1 MHTERLSAPRASS
14 RTTMRNITTVPEAP
28 RREPVDIDLTLEV
41 LQREFAPRATASH
54 DPQAPRPRR
63 KRFGLKALLV
73 AVDTIAGALGIAI
86 SLFIFSLV
94 SGTELGVT
102 LPIALLSIPVWP
114 AAFAQ
119 QGLYHARHLDRRTEE
134 LRRLVN
140 AVLVGTVGMAAI
152 SVLLQ
157 RELSRGWL
165 LLAAISVLAT
175 TAIERECVR
184 QVVRRRRESGRM
196 TRRVVLVG
204 NNAEAEELDRMLSR
218 SAELGYEVVGRVTD
232 NPDAFL
238 AADLDDASESSDG
251 PVYLGG
257 TDQVLEAVRAADAS
271 GVIVATT
278 DIDLDTT
285 NRLIRNLTREGIY
298 VELSSSMRD
307 IATRRVTIRPLGRY
321 PVMAIEPVT
330 RNGWRTVFKRVFDVV
345 ASTVALIV
353 LSPIWIAAAI
363 AIRVTSGPGVL
374 FHQTRVGRNGQTFT
388 VYKLRTMVNNAEDM
402 LPDLM
407 EHNEAAGPMFKMS
420 DDPRVTKVGGFLRRT
435 SIDELPQLLNVIKGD
450 MSLVGPRPAMPHE
463 AIQWNDD
470 LRERLRVQPGI
481 TGNWQVNGRFTAS
494 LEDYQRLD
502 LYYVDN
508 WSVVTDLVILLKT
521 IPAVLKRNGAV

>member
-1 MHTERLSAPRASS
+1 MRTVLGTELAEVSGATTAPFEPLPTTFTVTEAPPAAPASTP
-14 RTTMRNITTVPEAP
+14 RAP
-28 RREPVDIDLTLEV
+28 RRRV
-41 LQREFAPRATASH
+41 
-54 DPQAPRPRR
+54 
-63 KRFGLKALLV
+63 GLKAALV
-73 AVDTIAGALGIAI
+73 AADAVSGLVGIA
-86 SLFIFSLV
+86 LSLV
-94 SGTELGVT
+94 IYNAVATADWRSQAS
-102 LPIALLSIPVWP
+102 IALLSLPVWP
-114 AAFAQ
+114 IAFAQ

-140 AVLVGTVGMAAI
+140 AVLVGTVTMAAI

-157 RELSRGWL
+157 TELSRGWL
-165 LLAAISVLAT
+165 LLAALSVLGT
-175 TAIERECVR
+175 SAIEREVVR
-184 QVVRRRRESGRM
+184 QIVRRRRESGRM
-196 TRRVVLVG
+196 TRRIVLVG
-204 NNAEAEELDRMLSR
+204 NNAEAEELNRMLSR

-238 AADLDDASESSDG
+238 AAELNDTSSSDG
-251 PVYLGG
+251 PAYLGG
-257 TDQVLEAVRAADAS
+257 TDQVLDAVRAAGAS

-278 DIDLDTT
+278 DIDLETT

-321 PVMAIEPVT
+321 PVMSIEPVA
-330 RNGWRTVFKRVFDVV
+330 RNGWRRVFKRVFDVV
-345 ASTVALIV
+345 ASTIALIV
-353 LSPIWIAAAI
+353 LSPVWITAAI

-420 DDPRVTKVGGFLRRT
+420 DDPRVTPVGGFLRKT

-521 IPAVLKRNGAV
+521 VPAVLRRNGAA

>member
-14 RTTMRNITTVPEAP
+14 RTTMRNITTVPEP
-28 RREPVDIDLTLEV
+28 RRPEPIDVDLTLEL
-41 LQREFAPRATASH
+41 LQREFAPQEATSH
-54 DPQAPRPRR
+54 ESQTPRPRH
-63 KRFGLKALLV
+63 KRLGLKAMLV
-73 AVDTIAGALGIAI
+73 AADTLAGALGIAT

-102 LPIALLSIPVWP
+102 LPIALLSLPLWP

-140 AVLVGTVGMAAI
+140 AVLVGTVGMAAM
-152 SVLLQ
+152 SVALQ

-165 LLAAISVLAT
+165 LLAAVSVLAT
-175 TAIERECVR
+175 TAMEREVVR
-184 QVVRRRRESGRM
+184 QIVRRRRESGRM

-238 AADLDDASESSDG
+238 AAELHDASSSPG

-257 TDQVLEAVRAADAS
+257 TDQVLDAVRAAKAT

-285 NRLIRNLTREGIY
+285 NRLIRNLTREGVY

-321 PVMAIEPVT
+321 PVMAIEPIA
-330 RNGWRTVFKRVFDVV
+330 RNGWRTVFKRVFDVI

-353 LSPIWIAAAI
+353 LSPVWIAAAV

-388 VYKLRTMVNNAEDM
+388 VYKLRTMVTNAEDM

-420 DDPRVTKVGGFLRRT
+420 ADPRVTKVGGFLRRT
-435 SIDELPQLLNVIKGD
+435 SIDELPQLLNVLKGD

-521 IPAVLKRNGAV
+521 IPAVLKRNGAA

>member
-14 RTTMRNITTVPEAP
+14 RTTMRNITAVPEA
-28 RREPVDIDLTLEV
+28 RRPEPVDVDLTLEL
-41 LQREFAPRATASH
+41 LQREFAPQEATSH
-54 DPQAPRPRR
+54 EPRSPRPR
-63 KRFGLKALLV
+63 KRLGLKAVLV
-73 AVDTIAGALGIAI
+73 AVDTLAAAAGIAA
-86 SLFIFSLV
+86 SLFLFSLV

-102 LPIALLSIPVWP
+102 LPIALLSLPLWP
-114 AAFAQ
+114 AVFAQ

-140 AVLVGTVGMAAI
+140 AVLVGTVGMAAL
-152 SVLLQ
+152 SVALQ

-165 LLAAISVLAT
+165 LLAAVSVLAT
-175 TAIERECVR
+175 TALEREVVR
-184 QVVRRRRESGRM
+184 QIVRRRRESGRM

-238 AADLDDASESSDG
+238 AADLDDSSSSG

-321 PVMAIEPVT
+321 PVMAIEPVA
-330 RNGWRTVFKRVFDVV
+330 RNGWRTVFKRVFDVI
-345 ASTVALIV
+345 ASTIALIV
-353 LSPIWIAAAI
+353 LSPVWIAAAV

-388 VYKLRTMVNNAEDM
+388 VYKLRTMVANAEDM
-402 LPDLM
+402 LPDLL

-420 DDPRVTKVGGFLRRT
+420 DDPRVTKVGGLLRRT
-435 SIDELPQLLNVIKGD
+435 SIDELPQLLNVLKGD

-521 IPAVLKRNGAV
+521 IPAVLKRNGAA